1 MYCTGGVRCKR
12 ASALLKQKMEEEED
26 TKQLGIKGV
35 FQLQEALISI
45 SSTIR
50 LVDCEGVRN
59 MSLISNLHISH
70 RPLRL

>member
-1 MYCTGGVRCKR
+1 
-12 ASALLKQKMEEEED
+12 MEEEED

-35 FQLQEALISI
+35 FQLQGALISI

-50 LVDCEGVRN
+50 LVDCGGVRI
-59 MSLISNLHISH
+59 MSLISNSHISP